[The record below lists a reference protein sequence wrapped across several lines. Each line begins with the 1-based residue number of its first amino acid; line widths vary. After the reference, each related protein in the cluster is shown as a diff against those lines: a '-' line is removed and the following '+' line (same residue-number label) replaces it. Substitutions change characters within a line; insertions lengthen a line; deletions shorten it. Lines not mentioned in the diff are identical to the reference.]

1 MYTLTFREF
10 VKCAHSLKGEIFGP
24 AQTMHVL
31 TFEVIT
37 VYSTD
42 ELDENALIIDFA
54 LAQQALQG
62 VVRRM
67 QFQNLDESPEFQGVN
82 TTTEWLAKYIHDR
95 MSETIGNEFTGTLK
109 VVLRESPI
117 AECSYEAPVGG

>member
-1 MYTLTFREF
+1 MYTLTFRDF

-37 VYSTD
+37 VYSTE

-67 QFQNLDESPEFQGVN
+67 QFQNLDELPEFEGIN

-95 MSETIGNEFTGTLK
+95 MSETIGSRFSGTLK
-109 VVLRESPI
+109 VVLKESPI
-117 AECSYEAPVGG
+117 AECSYEAPVGE

>member
-1 MYTLTFREF
+1 VYSLTFRDF

-37 VYSTD
+37 IYST
-42 ELDENALIIDFA
+42 ETLDENALIIDFA

-67 QFQNLDESPEFQGVN
+67 QFQNLDELPEFAGVN

-95 MSETIGNEFTGTLK
+95 MAETIGTKFSGSLK
-109 VVLRESPI
+109 VVLKESPI
-117 AECSYEAPVGG
+117 AECSYEAPVGR

>member
-1 MYTLTFREF
+1 MYTLTFRDF

-37 VYSTD
+37 IYSTE

-67 QFQNLDESPEFQGVN
+67 QFQNLDDLPEFEGVN

-95 MSETIGNEFTGTLK
+95 MSETIGDKFSGTLK
-109 VVLRESPI
+109 VVLKESPI
-117 AECSYEAPVGG
+117 AECSYEAPVGA